1 LKKRSKKL
9 LIPVGVCGANPEDP
23 ESKKFLPRFFQKA
36 HACFFI
42 AHPRPLALRR
52 IDAH

>member
-9 LIPVGVCGANPEDP
+9 LIPVGVCGAEAQGPA
-23 ESKKFLPRFFQKA
+23 SKKFLPRFFQKA
-36 HACFFI
+36 RSSFLI